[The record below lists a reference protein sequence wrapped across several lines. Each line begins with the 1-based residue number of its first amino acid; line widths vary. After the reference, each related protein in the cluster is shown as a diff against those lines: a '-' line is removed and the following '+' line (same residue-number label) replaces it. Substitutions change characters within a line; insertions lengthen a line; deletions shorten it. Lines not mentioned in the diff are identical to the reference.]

1 MARGACA
8 AQDKAIKALTAALA
22 PKAKALRNGKMVSV
36 RPMPRQAGS
45 PDVGEQAEQPGRR

>member
-1 MARGACA
+1 LARGACA

>member
-1 MARGACA
+1 MVLVVCA

-36 RPMPRQAGS
+36 RPIVPRQNGAFCCG
-45 PDVGEQAEQPGRR
+45 